1 MAWKLHLLKLHCNVS
16 HKPGGAPGMAAE
28 PAVWRRPFTSAIV
41 QWKKIIIKM
50 LWCLTR
56 RWFYYSQRFF
66 FFLSGITK
74 SSWEMSVHL
83 GQKFSHR
90 VFQVWWKSNTRALV
104 CWMEGS
110 LPQTNMPGRGRGSA
124 SHGEVLGQN
133 ILVSTLGIST
143 WTHEN
148 CVWCIVTTA
157 FKIQVQWALPSSQLC
172 VRARLA

>member
-1 MAWKLHLLKLHCNVS
+1 MSPISLEGLQGWLL
-16 HKPGGAPGMAAE
+16 
-28 PAVWRRPFTSAIV
+28 
-41 QWKKIIIKM
+41 
-50 LWCLTR
+50 
-56 RWFYYSQRFF
+56 SQLYEEGHSLVPLSSGRKSSSRCFDALQGDGFITFRDF

-104 CWMEGS
+104 RWMEGS

-157 FKIQVQWALPSSQLC
+157 FKIQDQWALPSSQLC